1 MTPENFVYWLQGM
14 LEIGD
19 VKKLNKEQVNIIKDH
34 IKLVLTKVTPAY
46 QAHPW
51 TLSTTSVSN
60 TTSPLYK
67 QHCGLPART
76 GVDYTESPSIN
87 YVIEGT

>member
-14 LEIGD
+14 LEIGN

-34 IKLVLTKVTPAY
+34 IKLVLTKVTPTY

-51 TLSTTSVSN
+51 TLSTTSIN
-60 TTSPLYK
+60 A
-67 QHCGLPART
+67 PAT
-76 GVDYTESPSIN
+76 LKMNESEIVSPSIN
-87 YVIEGT
+87 YVIESTC